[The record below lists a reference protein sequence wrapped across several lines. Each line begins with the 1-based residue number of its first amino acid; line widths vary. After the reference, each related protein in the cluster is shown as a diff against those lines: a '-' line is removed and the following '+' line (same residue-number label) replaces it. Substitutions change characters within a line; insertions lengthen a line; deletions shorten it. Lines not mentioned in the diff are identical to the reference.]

1 MEHTA
6 TETKKVKRTRLPSA
20 YNIFVKN
27 AILSMKGKDILPK
40 DKLRFASQMWRSHK
54 EKPVDEVRPAKL
66 DPEVEEPVVVRKKK
80 TISRNNK
87 VVCCPDE

>member
-54 EKPVDEVRPAKL
+54 EKPVVEEV
-66 DPEVEEPVVVRKKK
+66 EVEVDEEPVVVVQKKK
-80 TISRNNK
+80 TLRTKKK
-87 VVCCPDE
+87 VFSDPEA